1 MSSTKSYT
9 DTFSMAVKLN
19 LEIVNF
25 EISSEINRS
34 MVNMQ
39 SYIPRILDCMY
50 ITVFGK
56 QCTYKS
62 QACLK
67 EAYEQ

>member
-39 SYIPRILDCMY
+39 SFIPRLLDCMY
-50 ITVFGK
+50 INIFGK
-56 QCTYKS
+56 PLTYKS
-62 QACLK
+62 HARLK
-67 EAYEQ
+67 EALEN